1 MPLGCWAWVRFAA
14 CGLALVS
21 AVIGVNHPMCAQ
33 IETGSWEDQPNL
45 SRCTAV
51 AVAAGSPVALVAGET
66 AIFTLGLDAQGNSTG
81 EVQRFGKANGLS
93 RADLARLALAPEFGL
108 AIIGYAEGTF
118 DIVSMDAD
126 GTLGAV
132 MAVRDL
138 AEVDLPGSKRP
149 NDLVVQGDRLLVC
162 TDIGVV
168 EYDLEA
174 FEVRDTWK
182 LGSGTQTLAIRTAA
196 RRDDRWWLAT
206 SDGLWSAPV
215 DAPFPGDPATW
226 TQEEGLSAL
235 GATDLR
241 ALAVGDDGRMMVL
254 EHREGADA
262 LWLGDSETGS
272 WLESSAGLGEE
283 WTGLAS
289 DGQILW
295 ATTPF
300 GLMEADS
307 DWMPQEVRGS
317 LGSVFLKPNGVSASG
332 NGVWLANAF
341 SGVFRID
348 AGGPAAAFEGPFA
361 PNGPRS
367 NSSLRLDAWN
377 DRLWVASG
385 GADLGGVPLYRQE
398 GFSGRK
404 GAYWWSVSP
413 PEGEAGGQGVQDPMD
428 VSIDPVRP
436 ERAVFASLEEG
447 LIELEGPQVSQY
459 WNPGN
464 SPLEWNAQ
472 WDVDR
477 CTVTAV
483 DFDRQGNL
491 WVLNEGAEHPLK
503 LLDAAGEWHVLPIE
517 GLDGTDRFIRVL
529 ATQSDQVWVLLAAG
543 GGIMVLAT
551 GGTPSD
557 PGDDDIRFLRQ
568 GEGEGGLPST
578 FVYGVEEDLDG
589 EVWVGTLQGPAVFY
603 QPQALFGS
611 QAFDAQRIL
620 IEQDGNFQFL
630 LETETIQD
638 IALDGGNRKW
648 LATVNN
654 GAFLLSPDGREEL
667 AHFTAENSPLLSDEV
682 FDITIDQESGM
693 VYFATSKGITAY
705 RGDATNFRMELDGG
719 GLTVFPNPWKPE
731 YAEIVTVDGL
741 AFGSE
746 VHILD
751 ASGERVRVLESAGG
765 RAVWDTR
772 DDRGEPVPQGV
783 YYLLA
788 GEANGKSGAEGKMV
802 ILR

>member
-1 MPLGCWAWVRFAA
+1 M
-14 CGLALVS
+14 ALVP
-21 AVIGVNHPMCAQ
+21 AVLGVAHPLWAQ
-33 IETGSWEDQPNL
+33 IETGSWEDLPNL
-45 SRCTAV
+45 SRCAAV
-51 AVAAGSPVALVAGET
+51 AVADGSPVALVAGET
-66 AIFTLGLDAQGNSTG
+66 AIYALGLDAEGHSTG

-93 RADLARLALAPEFGL
+93 RADLAQLALAPEFGL
-108 AIIGYAEGTF
+108 AIVGYAEGTF
-118 DIVSMDAD
+118 DLVSMDAD
-126 GTLGAV
+126 GALGHV
-132 MAVRDL
+132 MAVKDI
-138 AEVDLPGSKRP
+138 AEADLPGNKRP
-149 NDLVVQGDRLLVC
+149 HDLVVQGDRLLVC

-168 EYDLEA
+168 EYDLGA

-182 LGSGTQTLAIRTAA
+182 LGSGTQSLAIRSAA
-196 RRDDRWWLAT
+196 RRADRWWLAT

-235 GATDLR
+235 GAQDLR
-241 ALAVGDDGRMMVL
+241 ALAVGNDGRMMVL
-254 EHREGADA
+254 ERREGADA
-262 LWLGDSETGS
+262 LWLGNPGAGS
-272 WLESSAGLGEE
+272 WAESTAGLGEE
-283 WTGLAS
+283 WTGMAS
-289 DGQILW
+289 DGTHLW

-307 DWMPQEVRGS
+307 DWMPQEIRGN
-317 LGSVFLKPNGVSASG
+317 LGTVFLKPNGVSASA
-332 NGVWLANAF
+332 NGVWVANAF
-341 SGVFRID
+341 SGAFRIN
-348 AGGPAAAFEGPFA
+348 AGGLDAAFEGPFA

-367 NSSLRLDAWN
+367 NSCLRLDAWN

-413 PEGEAGGQGVQDPMD
+413 PEGEAGGNGVQDPMD
-428 VSIDPVRP
+428 VSIDPMRP
-436 ERAVFASLEEG
+436 ERTVFASLEEG
-447 LIELEGPQVSQY
+447 LIELEGPQVTQY

-517 GLDGTDRFIRVL
+517 GLDGSDRFTRVL
-529 ATQSDQVWVLLAAG
+529 ATQSDQVWVLLGAG

-557 PGDDDIRFLRQ
+557 PSDDDIRFLRQ

-603 QPQALFGS
+603 QPQALFDAD
-611 QAFDAQRIL
+611 AFDAQRIL

-654 GAFLLSPDGREEL
+654 GVFLLSPDGREEL
-667 AHFTAENSPLLSDEV
+667 VHFTAENSPLLVDEV
-682 FDITIDQESGM
+682 FDITIDQESGT
-693 VYFATSKGITAY
+693 VYFATSKGITSY
-705 RGDATNFRMELDGG
+705 RGDATNFRPELDGG

-731 YAEIVTVDGL
+731 YAELVTVDGL

-788 GEANGKSGAEGKMV
+788 AEAQGKSGAEGKMV